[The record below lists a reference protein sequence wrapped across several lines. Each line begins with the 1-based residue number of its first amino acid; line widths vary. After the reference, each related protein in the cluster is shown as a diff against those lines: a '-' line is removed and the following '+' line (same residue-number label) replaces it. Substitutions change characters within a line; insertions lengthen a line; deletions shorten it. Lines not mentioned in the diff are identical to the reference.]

1 MNSEVFISYAAKD
14 RARVMDIVEKLRESG
29 VSVWIDQAGIDAS
42 AMWSRE
48 IVSAI
53 KQCKVMLLVISSHS
67 TCSENV
73 VKELALGS
81 ERKKPIIPVI
91 IEPVEIPETM
101 EYQLAGIQRVEYFG
115 DFDRGAVDSTLRA
128 LSKRG
133 VNVRADASNGGKRVN
148 LEDRE
153 GFRNSGGRKGDKKR
167 RYRILTALLLIIVTA
182 LLINFL
188 FRSSNNETTA
198 TNENLPPS
206 SISPGQTNV
215 EKGLSLIHI

>member
-1 MNSEVFISYAAKD
+1 
-14 RARVMDIVEKLRESG
+14 
-29 VSVWIDQAGIDAS
+29 
-42 AMWSRE
+42 
-48 IVSAI
+48 
-53 KQCKVMLLVISSHS
+53 
-67 TCSENV
+67 
-73 VKELALGS
+73 
-81 ERKKPIIPVI
+81 
-91 IEPVEIPETM
+91 M